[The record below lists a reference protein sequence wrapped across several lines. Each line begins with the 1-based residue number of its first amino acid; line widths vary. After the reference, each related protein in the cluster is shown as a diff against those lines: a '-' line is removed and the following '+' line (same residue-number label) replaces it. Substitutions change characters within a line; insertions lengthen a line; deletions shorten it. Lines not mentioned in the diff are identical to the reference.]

1 MANKVI
7 SIEIGSEITRVI
19 EADFKSKNPKIDKSF
34 AFPTPNG
41 MTVEEH
47 FEGWEDFHAR
57 LEEGFEQKKIKTRK
71 VIFSV
76 ASSRIASRDV
86 VIPQVK
92 ANRILPLL
100 HMNSAEYFPVDLE
113 QYQLCY
119 RIVGEVTEGE
129 ETKHKLM
136 VLAVPNDLVT
146 AYGELAQKCGL
157 QLETLDYVGNATT
170 QIMCA
175 LVDKPLYTAVKLEE
189 DSTMVSVIKEGKV
202 ILQRH
207 FSYGIEDAVMV
218 VQKSHIF
225 GDNLSFLDT
234 LRIMREQDCICPTE
248 DESNLLEWQSDVQ
261 EAFRAIEGNISRVMN
276 FYTSNNDGEEI
287 EEVVI
292 YGLGADIRGIRKL
305 LSEHLEVNITSREL
319 TETICK
325 EKQEDN
331 RHPLEYMT
339 CLGAT
344 IDPIRIQGAKTEEDG
359 KKRGKGRKNQEKKE
373 KKSFSFYAPKI
384 MELCI
389 VVAVIFLLLVV
400 PEFVYLKVQNAKMEK
415 EARSQQYLKEE
426 YDAYLA
432 AKEEYDSWDTVY
444 DETDTTSN
452 KMGAFI
458 TEMEQKMPNTIQI
471 ESITSD
477 SEKIVMEV
485 MVATKR
491 EAAKVISVL
500 QEFESITSVEIS
512 ELSSWEDET
521 GQNGV
526 RFSIDAIY
534 KGGSSDEETNTETT
548 VDEDVE
554 MLSDGEAEQ

>member
-34 AFPTPNG
+34 AFPTPGG

-47 FEGWEDFHAR
+47 FEGWEEFHKR
-57 LEEGFEQKKIKTRK
+57 LEEGFEQEKIKTRK

-86 VIPQVK
+86 VIPHVK

-119 RIVGEVTEGE
+119 RIIGEVTEGE

-136 VLAVPNDLVT
+136 VLAIPNDLVT
-146 AYGELAQKCGL
+146 AYSELAKKCGL

-189 DSTMVSVIKEGKV
+189 DSTMVSIIKEGKV
-202 ILQRH
+202 IMQRH
-207 FSYGIEDAVMV
+207 FSYGIEDAVTV

-225 GDNLSFLDT
+225 GDHLGFLDA
-234 LRIMREQDCICPTE
+234 LKIMREQDCICPTE
-248 DESNLLEWQSDVQ
+248 DESNLLEWQADVQ
-261 EAFRAIEGNISRVMN
+261 EAFRAIEGNLSRVMN
-276 FYTSNNDGEEI
+276 FYTSNNGGEEI
-287 EEVVI
+287 EEVVL

-305 LSEHLEVNITSREL
+305 LCEHLEVHVTSKEL
-319 TETICK
+319 TENISK
-325 EKQEDN
+325 QKQEDN
-331 RHPLEYMT
+331 KHPLEYIT

-344 IDPIRIQGAKTEEDG
+344 IDPIKIQGSKTEEDSN
-359 KKRGKGRKNQEKKE
+359 KRGRRKKNQEEKE

-384 MELCI
+384 MIAGI
-389 VVAVIFLLLVV
+389 VLAVIFLLLVV

-415 EARSQQYLKEE
+415 EAQSQQYLKEE

-432 AKEEYDSWDTVY
+432 AKEKYDSWEALY
-444 DETDTTSN
+444 DVTDTTSN
-452 KMGAFI
+452 NMGAFI
-458 TEMEQKMPNTIQI
+458 AEMEEKMPNTIQI
-471 ESITSD
+471 ESVTSD
-477 SEKIVMEV
+477 SDKIVMDV
-485 MVATKR
+485 TVSTKR

-512 ELSSWEDET
+512 ELSAWEDET
-521 GQNGV
+521 GQRGV

-534 KGGSSDEETNTETT
+534 KGGSADTDTTTETT
-548 VDEDVE
+548 VNEDVE
-554 MLSDGEAEQ
+554 ALNNGEAEQ